1 MTKDRVSGFVLLALS
16 LSYLFMA
23 YRIELYPGSEE
34 DFIDARTFPK
44 AIGMAAA
51 VFAFLIMVLPNKDD
65 EGFASW
71 RALDWG
77 RPLALCVLMILYG
90 LTIKSVGFLLS
101 TTGFLLAGYLLLGE
115 RRLWVLAIASLPV
128 AGAFQFI
135 LDGLLGIHIVDP
147 FLEMLGVK

>member
-1 MTKDRVSGFVLLALS
+1 MTKDRVSGFVLLVIS
-16 LSYLFMA
+16 LA
-23 YRIELYPGSEE
+23 YFLLAYQIELYPGSEE
-34 DFIDARTFPK
+34 DFINAQTFPK
-44 AIGMAAA
+44 AIGITAI

-71 RALDWG
+71 KALDWA
-77 RPLALCVLMILYG
+77 RPALLCVLMIFYG

-101 TTGFLLAGYLLLGE
+101 TSVFLIGGYLLLGE
-115 RRLWVLAIASLPV
+115 RRLWLLLVASVPV
-128 AGAFQFI
+128 AGAFEFI